1 MELSDILKMGAS
13 LIQENSDNST
23 SSLDGDEL
31 SNALGNLLSNDE
43 GSLDLGSLV
52 SNFSTNGLS
61 DVVSSWLGSG
71 ENESISA
78 DQITDLFSSEQIAEF
93 ASQLG
98 LSTESATSAIADA
111 LPNIIDNATSG
122 EDSIVDTM
130 LEKVGGVEGA
140 MGMLGKIFR

>member
-31 SNALGNLLSNDE
+31 TNALGNLLSNDE

>member
-111 LPNIIDNATSG
+111 LPNIIDSATSG

>member
-61 DVVSSWLGSG
+61 DIVSSWLGSG

-111 LPNIIDNATSG
+111 LPNIIDSATSG